1 MKAFQIALTGLAVL
15 SLGACKEETSSSS
28 STTTPETSSTT
39 TPETSTPSGGTTSSP
54 SASTSY
60 TPPTTAF
67 VPAGFTLEPELSADR
82 KTEFTEAKYVL
93 EDNKDYQAIMETDKG
108 RMVLELYEDETP
120 VTVNNFVFLA
130 RNKFYD
136 GIIFHRIIADFMVQ
150 GGDPQG
156 TGTGGPGYQ
165 FNDEFRQKLTF
176 DQGLLFAMA
185 NAGPGTNGSQFFI
198 TFGNSTPANL
208 NGKHTI
214 FGKLIEGETVL
225 NSLEKGEPP
234 ANPSK
239 MLKVYIVSKAK

>member
-1 MKAFQIALTGLAVL
+1 MKAYQIALIGLALL
-15 SLGACKEETSSSS
+15 SFAACKEETSSS
-28 STTTPETSSTT
+28 STTTPETSSGTT
-39 TPETSTPSGGTTSSP
+39 ATPETTPPASTGSGTTG
-54 SASTSY
+54 AY
-60 TPPTTAF
+60 TPPATAF
-67 VPAGFTLEPELSADR
+67 VPAGFAIEPDLSAER
-82 KTEFTEAKYVL
+82 KTSFTEAQYVL
-93 EDNKDYQAIMETDKG
+93 EDNKDYQAILETDKG

-176 DQGLLFAMA
+176 SEGLLFAMA

-198 TFGNSTPANL
+198 TFANSTPANL

-214 FGKLIEGETVL
+214 FGKLLEGEDVL

-234 ANPSK
+234 TNPSK